1 MSVDFVCVQVKTQ
14 KTKQKFSLFSLP
26 SSNSYQKNNV
36 GVPKPPDLWIHHDQ
50 MELKNIDKT
59 MHGSTPGEYRV
70 DRKTSVKNVDKVF
83 GRRSIRSNMV
93 MEIMVNQLE
102 LEKHALTFVYRK
114 HVIRQVYNYQN
125 L

>member
-1 MSVDFVCVQVKTQ
+1 MYKKNPKNKT
-14 KTKQKFSLFSLP
+14 KFSLFSLP

-59 MHGSTPGEYRV
+59 MHGSTPGEYRI

-102 LEKHALTFVYRK
+102 LEKH
-114 HVIRQVYNYQN
+114 
-125 L
+125 

>member
-1 MSVDFVCVQVKTQ
+1 MSVDFVCVQEKTQ

-59 MHGSTPGEYRV
+59 MHGSTPGEYRI
-70 DRKTSVKNVDKVF
+70 DRKTSVKMC
-83 GRRSIRSNMV
+83 IRF
-93 MEIMVNQLE
+93 LE
-102 LEKHALTFVYRK
+102 ED
-114 HVIRQVYNYQN
+114 Q
-125 L
+125 